1 MYVLKCLMSFRKQA
15 KYLEMQISVMFAVYR
30 LLQEV
35 LGNNEQLRDTLR
47 DSSTGTL
54 TFDLLICVN
63 LGFLQAY
70 VCVSVDLIPVKKLST
85 CGFSALSDLSFQ
97 PKTNPREK
105 PNSERCLFA
114 PSFEIQGSIY
124 QSYWHF
130 CGKSNY
136 LKDSSEH
143 KESRFKRGMY
153 LFSLVK
159 HLVLLPA
166 KTLPAPDLTLP
177 EAWAG

>member
-63 LGFLQAY
+63 LGFL
-70 VCVSVDLIPVKKLST
+70 
-85 CGFSALSDLSFQ
+85 
-97 PKTNPREK
+97 
-105 PNSERCLFA
+105 
-114 PSFEIQGSIY
+114 
-124 QSYWHF
+124 
-130 CGKSNY
+130 
-136 LKDSSEH
+136 
-143 KESRFKRGMY
+143 
-153 LFSLVK
+153 
-159 HLVLLPA
+159 
-166 KTLPAPDLTLP
+166 
-177 EAWAG
+177 